1 MHAQGIVVV
10 HYCNLSVWEAEAGGL
25 IVWGQPSCIVN
36 PRPAWTKQRELDHQT
51 GKLNWAGGG
60 AQCLVKRVQGS
71 RFHTSTMA
79 GWWWGHKKQSID
91 KNVTL

>member
-60 AQCLVKRVQGS
+60 AQLEECLPRICKTV
-71 RFHTSTMA
+71 RFLL
-79 GWWWGHKKQSID
+79 SISP
-91 KNVTL
+91 